1 MLTMSSS
8 ESDMS
13 SSELLLCSV
22 TVNPVSL
29 SADPCCNLTIVNQSR
44 SGPGTWG
51 EAMRRR
57 DFIRG
62 TIGSAIAWP
71 LAVRAQQTSTAK
83 IGLLWP
89 GAGPPVSPR
98 LESFREGLG
107 RSGYIEG
114 KNVSIELSYARTA
127 QDQAADLANANV
139 DVIATVGDHGTKV
152 AQEATST
159 IPIVA
164 LGDDLLGSG
173 LIGTLSRP
181 GGNTTGISILS
192 AELSAK
198 RLELLQTIV
207 PGLSRVA
214 GLWDP
219 STGPSQ
225 VGMSEN
231 AARAMKLKLQ
241 ILEVRRREDLDGA
254 FRAARDNQLQA
265 LSIFSSPFLASL
277 YREIIDRAAEY
288 RLPAIYQ
295 WREHA
300 EAGGLMSYGASLPA
314 MWEQDGA
321 LVAKVL
327 KGAKPS
333 DLPVEQPSKFE
344 LVVNLKTAK
353 ALRLNVSNQMQMLAD
368 EVIE

>member
-1 MLTMSSS
+1 
-8 ESDMS
+8 
-13 SSELLLCSV
+13 
-22 TVNPVSL
+22 
-29 SADPCCNLTIVNQSR
+29 
-44 SGPGTWG
+44 
-51 EAMRRR
+51 MRRR
-57 DFIRG
+57 NFIAG
-62 TIGSAIAWP
+62 LASTAAAWP
-71 LAVRAQQTSTAK
+71 VAAHAQQTSTAK

-98 LESFREGLG
+98 LESFREGLR

-114 KNVSIELSYARTA
+114 QNVSIELSYARTA
-127 QDQAADLANANV
+127 QQKLADQAADLVRANV
-139 DVIATVGDHGTKV
+139 DVIATFGDHGTKV
-152 AQEATST
+152 AQEATGT

-173 LIGTLSRP
+173 LIGSLSRP
-181 GGNTTGISILS
+181 GGNTTGISILA

-225 VGMSEN
+225 VGTSEN
-231 AARAMKLKLQ
+231 AARAMKLNLQ

-254 FRAARDNQLQA
+254 FRAARDGQLQA
-265 LSIFSSPFLASL
+265 LSIFSSPFLSSL
-277 YREIIDRAAEY
+277 YREIIDRAAQY

-314 MWEQDGA
+314 MWEQEGA

-344 LVVNLKTAK
+344 LIVNLKTAK
-353 ALRLNVSNQMQMLAD
+353 ALGLNVSNQMQMLAD